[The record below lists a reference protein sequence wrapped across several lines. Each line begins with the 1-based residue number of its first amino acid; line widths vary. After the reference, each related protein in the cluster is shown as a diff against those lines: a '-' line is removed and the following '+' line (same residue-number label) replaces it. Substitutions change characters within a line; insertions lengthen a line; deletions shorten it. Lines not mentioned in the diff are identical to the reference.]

1 MMNKRMDRQIIQ
13 WTNDEWTNGLVDN
26 ELMNRLLEK
35 QVDG

>member
-1 MMNKRMDRQIIQ
+1 MNKTMNRQIIQ
-13 WTNDEWTNGLVDN
+13 WTNDEWTNGFVDN